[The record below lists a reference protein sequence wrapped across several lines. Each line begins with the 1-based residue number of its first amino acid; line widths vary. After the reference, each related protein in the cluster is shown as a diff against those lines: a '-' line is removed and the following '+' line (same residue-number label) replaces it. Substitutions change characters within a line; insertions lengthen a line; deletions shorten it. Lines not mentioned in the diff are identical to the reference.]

1 MTDTSETPETED
13 DAPASEGLREAKAR
27 AAAKKR
33 TQTAVAVGVAA
44 GIGSAALAAAF
55 LYANRGKKKD
65 NS

>member
-1 MTDTSETPETED
+1 MTDPTPDD
-13 DAPASEGLREAKAR
+13 DAPASEALREARAQ

-33 TQTAVAVGVAA
+33 NKKVAAVGVAA

-65 NS
+65 DS